1 MRDSLA
7 RLERRC
13 APLRPRAHR
22 LLKFKRRLDVAPDMP
37 ASSSSP
43 VLAEMPS
50 MSTSKLLMTTA
61 LGLLFTAGLASQ
73 AVAQDRRQPPRQDP
87 PAQAQSSDDEET
99 EVEEVVVNAV
109 RPDVLSQADRLSYNV
124 ANDLQ
129 AQTGSVADVLRNVP
143 GVEVDLQGN
152 VSLRGDG
159 NVTILIDGRPS
170 AMFSG
175 GSRADALQ
183 AMPGGTIER
192 VEVIT
197 NPSAAFSPEGSGGI
211 INLVTKKTP
220 QAARAVQSGTLRL
233 GYGGDGRYNGSVS
246 GSRRDGAFTI
256 AGDLGLRRQ
265 EGLSESSRDRFR
277 PGPTPA
283 DERIEQNRGSNDGRF
298 DSTNARLSAD
308 YDLNDRDRISGELGW
323 REFEVGGEGVETFT
337 RTDGNGVVLD
347 AYARDGSSAFGND
360 GFNGRTSWRRKF
372 DGDLH
377 ELVVDFEFSQFE
389 NERLTEAFTDYTA
402 GPAADF
408 AERIGGSS
416 TSDEWGL
423 KADYTRPMGERTN
436 LKIGYELDVEED
448 VFENFGFRGSS
459 FASLAPVA
467 NLNSEFRY
475 DETIHAAYL
484 THDRP
489 FGDLDVQF
497 GLRLEQ
503 VEFEIDQVTQNVQA
517 SRDYFRAYPTL
528 NFGYQLTDS
537 QRLRGGYSR
546 RISRPQPQDLNP
558 FTTYID
564 VQNLRRGN
572 PDLDPEITDSFEL
585 GWQWR
590 RGRSFYG
597 VTAFYRDSSGGV
609 TDVVQDLGNGV
620 VLTTRENLGEAKRT
634 GVEFIANG
642 QLPGG
647 FSYNASGTVLHND
660 IFVPGVAG
668 SDRSG
673 TTASVR
679 ASINWQPTE
688 TDFFQVNGFYN
699 GEQLQAQGY
708 REPFGVLNVGY
719 RRKLSDDLSLTFT
732 GVNVLDTAEQKVVI
746 DTPGFSDR
754 ITNRF
759 QEPAYFIGLTWNFGG
774 GPARPEQFD
783 FNTGAA
789 GPG

>member
-1 MRDSLA
+1 MILRTLLA
-7 RLERRC
+7 
-13 APLRPRAHR
+13 
-22 LLKFKRRLDVAPDMP
+22 
-37 ASSSSP
+37 
-43 VLAEMPS
+43 
-50 MSTSKLLMTTA
+50 TTA
-61 LGLLFTAGLASQ
+61 LSLFAATAA
-73 AVAQDRRQPPRQDP
+73 AAQDRP
-87 PAQAQSSDDEET
+87 PARPQTPPTQQPADDDEEGT
-99 EVEEVVVNAV
+99 EVEEVVVRGV
-109 RPDVLSQADRLSYNV
+109 RPDILSQADRMSYNV

-129 AQTGSVADVLRNVP
+129 AQSGSVADVLRNVP

-183 AMPGGTIER
+183 AMPGGTLER

-220 QAARAVQSGTLRL
+220 QSAQATQSGTLRL
-233 GYGGDGRYNGSVS
+233 GYGGEGRYNASLS
-246 GSRRDGAFTI
+246 GSRRDGALTI
-256 AGDLGLRRQ
+256 AGDLGFRNQ
-265 EGLSESSRDRFR
+265 EGENVSERDRFR

-283 DERIEQNRGSNDGRF
+283 DQRIERNRNVNDGRF
-298 DSTNARLSAD
+298 RSTNARLSAD
-308 YDLNDRDRISGELGW
+308 YDLNARDRISGELGW
-323 REFEVGGEGVETFT
+323 REFSVGGDGVETFS
-337 RTDGNGVVLD
+337 REDGNGLVLD
-347 AYARDGSSAFGND
+347 SYARDGSTSFGND
-360 GFNGRTSWRRKF
+360 GFNGRTTWRRKF
-372 DGDLH
+372 EGDLH
-377 ELVVDFEFSQFE
+377 ELVVDLEFSRFE

-402 GPAADF
+402 GPGTDF
-408 AERIGGSS
+408 AERIGGGS
-416 TSDEWGL
+416 TSDEWGI
-423 KADYTRPMGERTN
+423 KADYTRPLGERSN
-436 LKIGYELDVEED
+436 LKIGYELDVEDD
-448 VFENFGFRGSS
+448 VFDNFGFRGPT

-475 DETIHAAYL
+475 DETIHAAYV

-503 VEFEIDQVTQNVQA
+503 VEFTIDQVTQNVQA

-558 FTTYID
+558 FTTYVD

-585 GWQWR
+585 GWQMR
-590 RGRSFYG
+590 QGRTFYSA
-597 VTAFYRDSSGGV
+597 TLFYRDSSGGV

-620 VLTTRENLGEAKRT
+620 VLTTRENLGEAQRT

-642 QLPGG
+642 QLPAGI
-647 FSYNASGTVLHND
+647 SYNVSGTVLKND

-679 ASINWQPTE
+679 ASLNWQPTE
-688 TDFFQVNGFYN
+688 VDFFQANGFYN

-708 REPFGVLNVGY
+708 REPFGILNLGY
-719 RRKLSDDLSLTFT
+719 RRKLTDDLSLTLT

-746 DTPGFSDR
+746 DTPDFSDR
-754 ITNRF
+754 TTNRF
-759 QEPAYFIGLTWNFGG
+759 QEPAFFVGLTWNFGG
-774 GPARPEQFD
+774 GPRRPEQFD
-783 FNTGAA
+783 FNTGQ